1 MTTTPSVR
9 RRLIGSALRYHR
21 ENQGYDLDVAAG
33 VLECHRSKVS
43 RIETG
48 QRSIR
53 PKELRELLTTY
64 KIGEPEYSTLVYL
77 ADMIR
82 AKGWWDDL
90 GQVLPATSREYLAL
104 ENAAF
109 AIRMYRSQQVPE
121 PLQIPGY
128 ARAVA
133 EADPSIPSANVD
145 LAVLAAECRH
155 DTILEAP
162 WRRIEIVI
170 GEGALAQQVGDVQVM
185 RDQIAHLA
193 SLAADDNRVDIQ
205 VLPFRAGAHPAID
218 TGAMTTLRFGQ
229 APDIGIVHLPGPHG
243 GACLDDRDVLSRCTT
258 TFAQLQRSALSPQE
272 SLQLLEGMTG

>member
-77 ADMIR
+77 AETVR
-82 AKGWWDDL
+82 AKGWWDDF
-90 GQVLPATSREYLAL
+90 GQLLPATTREYLAL

-109 AIRMYRSQQVPE
+109 AICLYRSQQVPE
-121 PLQIPGY
+121 PLQIPEY

-133 EADPSIPSANVD
+133 HADPSIPSASVD
-145 LAVLAAECRH
+145 LAVLAAEFRH
-155 DTILEAP
+155 DVILEGP
-162 WRRIEIVI
+162 WRRIEVVI
-170 GEGALAQQVGDVQVM
+170 GEGALAQQVGDAQVM

-193 SLAADDNRVDIQ
+193 TIAVNDSPVSVQ
-205 VLPFRAGAHPAID
+205 VLPFSAGAHPAID
-218 TGAMTTLRFGQ
+218 AGAMTTLRFGR
-229 APDIGIVHLPGPHG
+229 APDIGIVHLPGPDG

-258 TFAQLQRSALSPQE
+258 TFAQLQQTALSPQE
-272 SLQLLEGMTG
+272 SFQLLERMTG